1 MTSQHDKPK
10 QWRPWQLILIPV
22 ATVVMTVTICGLFLS
37 PLFLNVLPADPSRM
51 YDGAVEAYRSGSY
64 SDAISKCDHYLDR
77 RPNGSEAD
85 KVRELRGQARFA
97 LANKSF
103 E

>member
-1 MTSQHDKPK
+1 MTSQHDKPMR
-10 QWRPWQLILIPV
+10 WRPWQLILIPV
-22 ATVVMTVTICGLFLS
+22 ATVVMAVAICGLLLS
-37 PLFLNVLPADPSRM
+37 TLFLCVLPADPSRM
-51 YDGAVEAYRSGSY
+51 YGGAVEAYRSGSY
-64 SDAISKCDHYLDR
+64 SDAISTCDHYLDR
-77 RPNGSEAD
+77 WPDGSEAD